1 VGQKIYRRGLAW
13 QLLTALLLAL
23 VLSLVSSFPAAA
35 QNLEDY
41 FQLSYEPVSLSKS
54 EIHGSEVFQA
64 TIIGR
69 ATCNKDLPVSAT
81 EASITSRVVAEHKA
95 GGGRVTLNSSYVVT
109 IKPFPSKEGDI
120 AEINQ
125 VVPLQFPAQAKSG
138 DYDIIGELI
147 EAKVKVGFWIEVTD
161 YLPKKQHMSS
171 VKYIAPEST
180 SEPEPAPTPAPTPA
194 PAQTPAETPAPTPNP
209 LTIPLWYS
217 LPWWVWLLVAV
228 AVITTIV
235 NITCCLRRRSS

>member
-1 VGQKIYRRGLAW
+1 MKQKTYRYSLAW
-13 QLLTALLLAL
+13 QLLIALLLAL
-23 VLSLVSSFPAAA
+23 FLSLVSSFPAAA
-35 QNLEDY
+35 LSLEDY
-41 FQLSYEPVSLSKS
+41 FQLSYEPVSLSKN

-64 TIIGR
+64 TIAGR
-69 ATCNKDLPVSAT
+69 AACSKDLPVPAT

-125 VVPLQFPAQAKSG
+125 VVPLKFPAQAESG

-147 EAKVKVGFWIEVTD
+147 RAEVKVGVVPLEVTD
-161 YLPKKQHMSS
+161 YLPKKQSMSS
-171 VKYIAPEST
+171 VKYTAPEST
-180 SEPEPAPTPAPTPA
+180 SEPEPVPIPAPVETPA
-194 PAQTPAETPAPTPNP
+194 PAETPAPNF
-209 LTIPLWYS
+209 LTTLQWYG
-217 LPWWVWLLVAV
+217 LPWWVWLIVAV

-235 NITCCLRRRSS
+235 NIACCLRRRSS

>member
-1 VGQKIYRRGLAW
+1 MKQKTYRYGLVL
-13 QLLTALLLAL
+13 QLLIALLLAL
-23 VLSLVSSFPAAA
+23 FLSLAGSFPAAA

-41 FQLSYEPVSLSKS
+41 FQLSYEPVSLSKD

-64 TIIGR
+64 TIAGR
-69 ATCNKDLPVSAT
+69 AICSKDLPVSAT

-125 VVPLQFPAQAKSG
+125 VVPLKFPAQAESG

-147 EAKVKVGFWIEVTD
+147 EAKVKVGIGWLKVTD

-180 SEPEPAPTPAPTPA
+180 SEPEPAPTTAPTPA
-194 PAQTPAETPAPTPNP
+194 PTPI
-209 LTIPLWYS
+209 TIPQWYG
-217 LPWWVWLLVAV
+217 LPWWVWLIVAV
-228 AVITTIV
+228 AVITTII
-235 NITCCLRRRSS
+235 NIACCLRRRSS

>member
-1 VGQKIYRRGLAW
+1 MKRKTYRYGLVL
-13 QLLTALLLAL
+13 QLVIALLLAL
-23 VLSLVSSFPAAA
+23 FLSLAGSFPAAA

-41 FQLSYEPVSLSKS
+41 FQLSYEPVSLSKD

-64 TIIGR
+64 TIAGR
-69 ATCNKDLPVSAT
+69 AICSKDLPVSAT

-125 VVPLQFPAQAKSG
+125 VVPLKFPAQAESG

-147 EAKVKVGFWIEVTD
+147 KAKVKVGVWIEVTD
-161 YLPKKQHMSS
+161 YLPKKQSMSS
-171 VKYIAPEST
+171 VKYTAPEST
-180 SEPEPAPTPAPTPA
+180 SEPEPVPTPAPVETPA
-194 PAQTPAETPAPTPNP
+194 PAETPAPNL
-209 LTIPLWYS
+209 LTTLQWYG
-217 LPWWVWLLVAV
+217 LPWWVWLIVAV

>member
-1 VGQKIYRRGLAW
+1 MVRKIYRYSLAW
-13 QLLTALLLAL
+13 QLLIALLLAL
-23 VLSLVSSFPAAA
+23 FLSLVSPPPTAALD
-35 QNLEDY
+35 LEDY
-41 FQLSYEPVSLSKS
+41 FQLSYEPVSLSKN
-54 EIHGSEVFQA
+54 EINGSEVFQA
-64 TIIGR
+64 TIAGR
-69 ATCNKDLPVSAT
+69 ATCSKDLPVSAT

-95 GGGRVTLNSSYVVT
+95 GGGRVTLNSRYVVT

-125 VVPLQFPAQAKSG
+125 VVPLKFPAQAESG

-147 EAKVKVGFWIEVTD
+147 KAEVKVGIGTLDVTT
-161 YLPKKQHMSS
+161 YLPKKQSMSS

-180 SEPEPAPTPAPTPA
+180 SEPEPAPTPAP
-194 PAQTPAETPAPTPNP
+194 AQTPAETPAPVPNP
-209 LTIPLWYS
+209 LTAPQWYGLS
-217 LPWWVWLLVAV
+217 WWVWLVVTV

>member
-1 VGQKIYRRGLAW
+1 MKQKTYRYGLVL
-13 QLLTALLLAL
+13 QLLIALLVALLL
-23 VLSLVSSFPAAA
+23 SLAGSFPAAA

-41 FQLSYEPVSLSKS
+41 FQLSYEPVSLSKD

-64 TIIGR
+64 TIAGR
-69 ATCNKDLPVSAT
+69 ATCSKDLFVSVT
-81 EASITSRVVAEHKA
+81 EASITSRVVAEHKT
-95 GGGRVTLNSSYVVT
+95 GGGRVTLNSSYVIT

-125 VVPLQFPAQAKSG
+125 VVPLKFPAQAESG

-147 EAKVKVGFWIEVTD
+147 EAKVKVGIGWLKVTD

-180 SEPEPAPTPAPTPA
+180 PEPEPAPTSAS
-194 PAQTPAETPAPTPNP
+194 NP
-209 LTIPLWYS
+209 LTTPQWYG
-217 LPWWVWLLVAV
+217 LPWWVWLIVAV

-235 NITCCLRRRSS
+235 NIACCLRRRSL

>member
-1 VGQKIYRRGLAW
+1 MW

-23 VLSLVSSFPAAA
+23 SFLLVSPLPTAALD
-35 QNLEDY
+35 LEDY

-64 TIIGR
+64 TIAGR
-69 ATCNKDLPVSAT
+69 ATCNKDLPVSVT
-81 EASITSRVVAEHKA
+81 EASIVSRVVAEHKA
-95 GGGRVTLNSSYVVT
+95 GGGRVTLNSRYVVT

-125 VVPLQFPAQAKSG
+125 VVPLKFPTQAESG
-138 DYDIIGELI
+138 DYDIIGEII

-161 YLPKKQHMSS
+161 YLPKKQSMSS
-171 VKYIAPEST
+171 VKYVAPESA
-180 SEPEPAPTPAPTPA
+180 SEPEPVPTPA

-209 LTIPLWYS
+209 LTTPQWYG
-217 LPWWVWLLVAV
+217 LPWWVWLVVAV
-228 AVITTIV
+228 AGITTIV

>member
-1 VGQKIYRRGLAW
+1 MKQKTYRYGLVL
-13 QLLTALLLAL
+13 QLLIALLLAL
-23 VLSLVSSFPAAA
+23 FLSLAGSFPAAA

-41 FQLSYEPVSLSKS
+41 FQLSYEPVSLSKD

-64 TIIGR
+64 TIAGR
-69 ATCNKDLPVSAT
+69 ATCSKDLFVSVT

-125 VVPLQFPAQAKSG
+125 VVPLKFPAQAESG

-147 EAKVKVGFWIEVTD
+147 EAKVKVGIGWLKVTD

-180 SEPEPAPTPAPTPA
+180 SEPEPAPTTAPTPA
-194 PAQTPAETPAPTPNP
+194 PTPI
-209 LTIPLWYS
+209 TIPQWYG
-217 LPWWVWLLVAV
+217 LPWWVWLIVAV
-228 AVITTIV
+228 AVITTII
-235 NITCCLRRRSS
+235 NIACCLRRRSS